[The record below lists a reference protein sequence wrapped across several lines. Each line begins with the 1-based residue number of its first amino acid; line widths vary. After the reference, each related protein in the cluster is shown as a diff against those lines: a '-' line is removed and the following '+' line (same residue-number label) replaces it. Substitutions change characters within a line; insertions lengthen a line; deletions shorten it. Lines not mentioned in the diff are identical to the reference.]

1 MISGLNEPQKV
12 TELPGEVNYQ
22 KYSTRD
28 SASMANGDEDGVV
41 HDLFSL
47 LSSEDRNFL
56 VHNNADQVNHT
67 QKLIISD
74 KVFIFMFMEIGE
86 EKKQTAVF
94 AFCLGILE
102 CSSKCVI
109 EETQLIK

>member
-1 MISGLNEPQKV
+1 MPASSNLRVCASLYSVIIGLNEPKKV
-12 TELPGEVNYQ
+12 TKLPGEVNYQ

-56 VHNNADQVNHT
+56 VRNNADQVNHT

-74 KVFIFMFMEIGE
+74 KVFIFMFVEIGE
-86 EKKQTAVF
+86 EKSRPK
-94 AFCLGILE
+94 
-102 CSSKCVI
+102 CSHFVW
-109 EETQLIK
+109 EY